1 MLTKCIK
8 ITLRNFKQ
16 LFHSI
21 KKLILRFQSQT
32 TVTKMSGRFYRSLF
46 LSFLFSFASIITHAQ
61 NSYLPVRDISFKMQ
75 TALAIRMDSL
85 QKEFKA
91 KGLEW
96 PVRYMFIRSFKYD
109 GQLEVW
115 VKNQAKEKYKLFKTY
130 RVCLLSG
137 AMGPKRMQGDFQ
149 VPEGFYYIN
158 EFNPRSNYHLAL
170 GLNYPNASDKI
181 LSDSLRPG
189 NGIYIHGSCV
199 SVGCIPV
206 TDEDIEEIYL
216 IASSAKA
223 SGEDFIPVHVFPVR
237 YDRKKSLEFF
247 ENYTRNNPS
256 LEKFGL
262 QLKAAFDK
270 FEATKEVPLVMVDRK
285 GAYVID

>member
-1 MLTKCIK
+1 MP
-8 ITLRNFKQ
+8 
-16 LFHSI
+16 
-21 KKLILRFQSQT
+21 
-32 TVTKMSGRFYRSLF
+32 GRFYRNLF
-46 LSFLFSFASIITHAQ
+46 LSFTFSFASLTTNAQ
-61 NSYLPVRDISFKMQ
+61 NSYLPVRDVSFKMQ
-75 TALAIRMDSL
+75 TTLAMRQDSL

-96 PVRYMFIRSFKYD
+96 PVKYVFIRSFKYD

-115 VKNQAKEKYKLFKTY
+115 VKNEAKEKYKLFKTY
-130 RVCLLSG
+130 KVCLLSG
-137 AMGPKRMQGDFQ
+137 AMGPKRMQGDYQ

-189 NGIYIHGSCV
+189 NAIYIHGSCV

-206 TDEDIEEIYL
+206 TDNDIEEIYL

-237 YDRKKSLEFF
+237 YDRKKSFEFF
-247 ENYTRNNPS
+247 ENYCRNNPS

-262 QLKAAFDK
+262 QLKAAYDK

-285 GAYVID
+285 GDYVID

>member
-1 MLTKCIK
+1 
-8 ITLRNFKQ
+8 
-16 LFHSI
+16 
-21 KKLILRFQSQT
+21 
-32 TVTKMSGRFYRSLF
+32 MSGRFYRNLF
-46 LSFLFSFASIITHAQ
+46 LSFHFSFALVIANAQ
-61 NSYLPVRDISFKMQ
+61 NSYLPVRDVSFKMQ
-75 TALAIRMDSL
+75 TTLAIRMDSL

-115 VKNQAKEKYKLFKTY
+115 VKNEAKEKYKLFKTY

-137 AMGPKRMQGDFQ
+137 AMGPKRMQGDYQ

-189 NGIYIHGSCV
+189 NSIYIHGSCV

-206 TDEDIEEIYL
+206 TDDDIEEIYL

>member
-1 MLTKCIK
+1 
-8 ITLRNFKQ
+8 
-16 LFHSI
+16 
-21 KKLILRFQSQT
+21 
-32 TVTKMSGRFYRSLF
+32 MSARFYRSLF
-46 LSFLFSFASIITHAQ
+46 LSLFFSFASILTNAQ
-61 NSYLPVRDISFKMQ
+61 NSYLPLRDVSFKMQ
-75 TALAIRMDSL
+75 TALAIRQDSL

-91 KGLEW
+91 KGLQW
-96 PVRYMFIRSFKYD
+96 PAKYVFIRSFKYD

-115 VKNQAKEKYKLFKTY
+115 VKNEAKEKYKLFKTY
-130 RVCLLSG
+130 KVCLLSG
-137 AMGPKRMQGDFQ
+137 AMGPKRMQGDYQ

-206 TDEDIEEIYL
+206 TDSDIEEIYL

-237 YDRKKSLEFF
+237 YDRKKSFEFF
-247 ENYTRNNPS
+247 ENYSRNNPS

-262 QLKAAFDK
+262 QLKAAYDK

>member
-1 MLTKCIK
+1 
-8 ITLRNFKQ
+8 
-16 LFHSI
+16 
-21 KKLILRFQSQT
+21 
-32 TVTKMSGRFYRSLF
+32 MSGRFYRNLF
-46 LSFLFSFASIITHAQ
+46 LSFTLSFASLVTNAQ

-75 TALAIRMDSL
+75 TALAIRQDSL
-85 QKEFKA
+85 EKEFKA

-96 PVRYMFIRSFKYD
+96 PAKYVFIRSFKYD

-115 VKNQAKEKYKLFKTY
+115 VKNEPKEKYKLFKTY

-137 AMGPKRMQGDFQ
+137 AMGPKRMQGDYQ
-149 VPEGFYYIN
+149 VHEGFYYIN

-206 TDEDIEEIYL
+206 TDDDIEEIYL

-237 YDRKKSLEFF
+237 YNRKKSFEFF
-247 ENYTRNNPS
+247 ENYSRNNPS

-262 QLKAAFDK
+262 QLKAAYDK

-285 GAYVID
+285 GDYVID